1 MSNGSIAHHS
11 TFLIRFF
18 GVYAR
23 LPLLLALLLGLQHGE
38 LKAWLPPM
46 FAENYVCEALAMLA
60 GLTAPTLIL
69 SGSGGVNL
77 PIEQQQYLV
86 SAVLIFCSFGTAV

>member
-1 MSNGSIAHHS
+1 MACAD
-11 TFLIRFF
+11 RFF
-18 GVYAR
+18 GVNAR
-23 LPLLLALLLGLQHGE
+23 LPILLALLLGLQHGQSAPDMHMSA
-38 LKAWLPPM
+38 KAN
-46 FAENYVCEALAMLA
+46 ETIVALAMLA

-69 SGSGGVNL
+69 SGAGGVNL